1 MPCHAVVVATNSS
14 VRVGP
19 RERLLEA
26 AKRLT
31 YSEGP
36 GIGVDALLKE
46 AQVAR
51 RSLYEHFG
59 GKDGLLIEVIRQAAI
74 DDAEWM
80 RTTLEAGGRDP
91 RKRLLG
97 IFDAL
102 DRVVTQP
109 GFRGCRY
116 LGADLGLA
124 DVDHPIHR
132 ETAAYRQRVRA
143 MIENELV
150 DLGHPSPPRA
160 AEQLHLLIEGVLAT
174 GAASTVAHP
183 GQVGRTLAEAVLEQA
198 V

>member
-1 MPCHAVVVATNSS
+1 MATNSS

-19 RERLLEA
+19 RDRLLEA

-46 AQVAR
+46 ARVAR

-59 GKDGLLIEVIRQAAI
+59 GKDGLLLEVIRQAAI
-74 DDAEWM
+74 EDAEWI
-80 RTTLEAGGRDP
+80 RATLDAGGRDP

-97 IFDAL
+97 IFDAM

-116 LGADLGLA
+116 LGADLGFA
-124 DVDHPIHR
+124 DIDHPIHQ
-132 ETAAYRQRVRA
+132 ETSAYRQRVRA
-143 MIENELV
+143 MIENEMA
-150 DLGHPSPPRA
+150 DLGHPSPRRA
-160 AEQLHLLIEGVLAT
+160 AEQLQLLIEGVLAT

-183 GQVGRTLAEAVLEQA
+183 GRVARALAEAVLDQA
-198 V
+198 A

>member
-1 MPCHAVVVATNSS
+1 MLVVMATNSS
-14 VRVGP
+14 VRGGP
-19 RERLLEA
+19 RDRLVEA

-46 AQVAR
+46 ARVAR

-59 GKDGLLIEVIRQAAI
+59 GKDGLLLEVIRQAATE
-74 DDAEWM
+74 DAEWI
-80 RTTLEAGGRDP
+80 RAALEAGGRNP

-116 LGADLGLA
+116 LGADLGIA
-124 DVDHPIHR
+124 DADHPIHQ
-132 ETAAYRQRVRA
+132 ETSAYRRNVRA
-143 MIENELV
+143 MLENELV
-150 DLGHPSPPRA
+150 TLRHPSPRHA
-160 AEQLHLLIEGVLAT
+160 AEQLQLLIEGVLAT
-174 GAASTVAHP
+174 GAASTLAHP
-183 GQVGRTLAEAVLEQA
+183 GRVARALAEPVLDQA
-198 V
+198 P

>member
-1 MPCHAVVVATNSS
+1 VIVTTSSS

-19 RERLLEA
+19 RDRLLEV

-31 YSEGP
+31 YSNGP
-36 GIGVDALLKE
+36 GIGVDAILKE

-51 RSLYEHFG
+51 RSLYDHFG
-59 GKDGLLIEVIRQAAI
+59 GKDGLLLEVVRQAANE
-74 DDAEWM
+74 DAEWM
-80 RTTLEAGGRDP
+80 RATIVAGGRNP

-109 GFRGCRY
+109 DFRGCRY

-124 DVDHPIHR
+124 DSDHPIHQ
-132 ETAAYRQRVRA
+132 ETSAYRQRVRA
-143 MIENELV
+143 MIESELA
-150 DLGHPSPPRA
+150 DLGHPSPRRA
-160 AEQLHLLIEGVLAT
+160 AEQLQLLIEGVLAT

-183 GQVGRTLAEAVLEQA
+183 GRVARTLAETVLDQA
-198 V
+198 G

>member
-1 MPCHAVVVATNSS
+1 MATNSS

-19 RERLLEA
+19 RDRLLEA

-59 GKDGLLIEVIRQAAI
+59 GKDGLLLEVIRQAANE
-74 DDAEWM
+74 DAEWI
-80 RTTLEAGGRDP
+80 RTTLDASGREP
-91 RKRLLG
+91 RRRLLG

-116 LGADLGLA
+116 LGADLGFA
-124 DVDHPIHR
+124 DTDHPIHQ
-132 ETAAYRQRVRA
+132 ETSAYRRRVRA
-143 MIENELV
+143 MLENEMTEL
-150 DLGHPSPPRA
+150 DHPSPHRA
-160 AEQLHLLIEGVLAT
+160 AEQLQLLIEGVLAT
-174 GAASTVAHP
+174 GAASTVDHP
-183 GQVGRTLAEAVLEQA
+183 GRVARGLAEAVLDQA
-198 V
+198 A

>member
-1 MPCHAVVVATNSS
+1 MATNSP
-14 VRVGP
+14 VRSGP
-19 RERLLEA
+19 RDRLLDA

-31 YSEGP
+31 YSEGT

-59 GKDGLLIEVIRQAAI
+59 GKDGLLLEVIRQAAVE
-74 DDAEWM
+74 DAEWI
-80 RTTLEAGGRDP
+80 RASLDAGGRDP

-97 IFDAL
+97 LFDAM

-124 DVDHPIHR
+124 NPDHPVHQ
-132 ETAAYRQRVRA
+132 ETRDYRRRVRE
-143 MIENELV
+143 MLERELTE
-150 DLGHPSPPRA
+150 LRHPSRRRA
-160 AEQLHLLIEGVLAT
+160 AEQLQLLLEGVLAT
-174 GAASTVAHP
+174 GAVATVPHP
-183 GQVGRTLAEAVLEQA
+183 GRVARSLAELVLDQA
-198 V
+198 R

>member
-1 MPCHAVVVATNSS
+1 MATNSS

-19 RERLLEA
+19 RDRLLEA

-31 YSEGP
+31 YSQGP
-36 GIGVDALLKE
+36 GIGVDAILKE

-59 GKDGLLIEVIRQAAI
+59 GKDGLLLEVIRQAATE
-74 DDAEWM
+74 DAEWM
-80 RTTLEAGGRDP
+80 RATLDAGGRDP

-109 GFRGCRY
+109 DFRGCRY

-124 DVDHPIHR
+124 DVDHPIHQ
-132 ETAAYRQRVRA
+132 ETSAYRRRVRA
-143 MIENELV
+143 MIENELA
-150 DLGHPSPPRA
+150 DLGHPSPQRG
-160 AEQLHLLIEGVLAT
+160 AEQLQLLIEGVLAT
-174 GAASTVAHP
+174 GAASTIAHP
-183 GQVGRTLAEAVLEQA
+183 GRVARTLAESVLDQS
-198 V
+198 

>member
-1 MPCHAVVVATNSS
+1 MATNSS

-19 RERLLEA
+19 RDRLLAA

-31 YSEGP
+31 YSQGP

-59 GKDGLLIEVIRQAAI
+59 GKDGLLVEVIRLAATE
-74 DDAEWM
+74 DAEWI
-80 RTTLEAGGRDP
+80 RATLDAGGRDP
-91 RKRLLG
+91 RERLLG

-102 DRVVTQP
+102 DHVVTQP

-124 DVDHPIHR
+124 DVDHPIHQ
-132 ETAAYRQRVRA
+132 ETTAYRKRVRT
-143 MIENELV
+143 MIENELAY
-150 DLGHPSPPRA
+150 LGHPSPHFA
-160 AEQLHLLIEGVLAT
+160 AEQLQLLIEGVLAT
-174 GAASTVAHP
+174 GAAATVAHP
-183 GQVGRTLAEAVLEQA
+183 GRVARSLAVAVLDQA

>member
-1 MPCHAVVVATNSS
+1 M
-14 VRVGP
+14 GP

-26 AKRLT
+26 ATRLT
-31 YSEGP
+31 YSNGP

-59 GKDGLLIEVIRQAAI
+59 GKDGLLLEVIRQAANE
-74 DDAEWM
+74 DAEWM
-80 RTTLEAGGRDP
+80 RATIVAGGRNP

-102 DRVVTQP
+102 DRVVTEP

-124 DVDHPIHR
+124 DGDHPIHQ
-132 ETAAYRQRVRA
+132 ETSAYRKRVRA
-143 MIENELV
+143 MIESELA
-150 DLGHPSPPRA
+150 DLGHPSPRRA
-160 AEQLHLLIEGVLAT
+160 AEQLQLLIEGVLAT

-183 GQVGRTLAEAVLEQA
+183 GRVARALAETVLDQA
-198 V
+198 A

>member
-1 MPCHAVVVATNSS
+1 MATNSS

-19 RERLLEA
+19 RDRLLEA

-36 GIGVDALLKE
+36 RIGVDALLKE

-59 GKDGLLIEVIRQAAI
+59 GKDGLLLEVIRQAAI
-74 DDAEWM
+74 EDVEWI
-80 RTTLEAGGRDP
+80 RATLDAGGRDP

-97 IFDAL
+97 IFDAM

-116 LGADLGLA
+116 LGADLGFA
-124 DVDHPIHR
+124 DIDHPIHQ
-132 ETAAYRQRVRA
+132 ETSAYRQRVRA
-143 MIENELV
+143 LIENELA
-150 DLGHPSPPRA
+150 DLRHPSPRRA
-160 AEQLHLLIEGVLAT
+160 AEQLQLLIEGVLAT

-183 GQVGRTLAEAVLEQA
+183 GRVARALAEAVLDQA
-198 V
+198 A

>member
-1 MPCHAVVVATNSS
+1 MTTNPS

-19 RERLLEA
+19 RDRLLDA

-46 AQVAR
+46 ARVAR

-59 GKDGLLIEVIRQAAI
+59 GKVGLLLEVIRQAAI
-74 DDAEWM
+74 EDVEWI
-80 RTTLEAGGRDP
+80 RATLDAGGRDP

-97 IFDAL
+97 IFDAM

-116 LGADLGLA
+116 LGADLGFA
-124 DVDHPIHR
+124 DIDHPIHQ
-132 ETAAYRQRVRA
+132 ETSAYRQRVRA
-143 MIENELV
+143 MIQNELAN
-150 DLGHPSPPRA
+150 LGHPSPRRA
-160 AEQLHLLIEGVLAT
+160 AEQLQLLIEGVLAT

-183 GQVGRTLAEAVLEQA
+183 GRLARALAEAVLDQA
-198 V
+198 A

>member
-1 MPCHAVVVATNSS
+1 M
-14 VRVGP
+14 RGGP
-19 RERLLEA
+19 RDRLLEA

-59 GKDGLLIEVIRQAAI
+59 GKDGLLLEVIRQAATE
-74 DDAEWM
+74 DAEWM
-80 RTTLEAGGRDP
+80 RATLEAGGRDP

-97 IFDAL
+97 VFDAL

-124 DVDHPIHR
+124 DAGHPIHQA
-132 ETAAYRQRVRA
+132 TSAYRRRVRA
-143 MIENELV
+143 MVQHELV
-150 DLGHPSPPRA
+150 ELGHPWPRRA
-160 AEQLHLLIEGVLAT
+160 AEQLQLLIEGVLAT

-183 GQVGRTLAEAVLEQA
+183 GRVARALAEAVLDQA
-198 V
+198 G

>member
-1 MPCHAVVVATNSS
+1 MATISS
-14 VRVGP
+14 ARVGP
-19 RERLLEA
+19 RDRMLEA

-31 YSEGP
+31 YSQGP

-59 GKDGLLIEVIRQAAI
+59 GKDGLLLEVIRQAAI
-74 DDAEWM
+74 EDAEWM
-80 RTTLEAGGRDP
+80 RATIDAGGRDP

-102 DRVVTQP
+102 DRVVTAP

-116 LGADLGLA
+116 LGADLGFA
-124 DVDHPIHR
+124 DLDHPIHQ
-132 ETAAYRQRVRA
+132 ETTAYRQRVRA
-143 MIENELV
+143 MLVNELA
-150 DLGHPSPPRA
+150 DLGHPSPRRA
-160 AEQLHLLIEGVLAT
+160 AEQLQLLIEGVLAT

-183 GQVGRTLAEAVLEQA
+183 GRVARTLATAVLDQA
-198 V
+198 A

>member
-1 MPCHAVVVATNSS
+1 

-19 RERLLEA
+19 RDRLLEA

-31 YSEGP
+31 YSQGP

-59 GKDGLLIEVIRQAAI
+59 GKDGLLLEVIRQAASE
-74 DDAEWM
+74 DAEWM
-80 RTTLEAGGRDP
+80 RATIDAGGRDP

-102 DRVVTQP
+102 DRVVTEP
-109 GFRGCRY
+109 SFRGCRY
-116 LGADLGLA
+116 LGADLGFA
-124 DVDHPIHR
+124 DLDHPIHQ
-132 ETAAYRQRVRA
+132 ETTAYRQRVRA
-143 MIENELV
+143 MLANELA
-150 DLGHPSPPRA
+150 DLGHPSPRRA
-160 AEQLHLLIEGVLAT
+160 AEQLQLLIEGVLAT

-183 GQVGRTLAEAVLEQA
+183 GRVARALAEAVLDQA
-198 V
+198 D

>member
-1 MPCHAVVVATNSS
+1 M
-14 VRVGP
+14 GP
-19 RERLLEA
+19 RDRLLEA

-36 GIGVDALLKE
+36 GIGVDAILKE

-59 GKDGLLIEVIRQAAI
+59 GKDGLLVEVIRQAATE
-74 DDAEWM
+74 DAEWI
-80 RTTLEAGGRDP
+80 RATLEAGGRDP

-97 IFDAL
+97 LFDAL

-124 DVDHPIHR
+124 AAEHPIHQ
-132 ETAAYRQRVRA
+132 ETSAYRQRVRA
-143 MIENELV
+143 MIQNEIA
-150 DLGHPSPPRA
+150 DLGHPSPRRA
-160 AEQLHLLIEGVLAT
+160 AEQLQLLIEGVLAT
-174 GAASTVAHP
+174 GAAATIAHP
-183 GQVGRTLAEAVLEQA
+183 GRVARALAETVLDQA
-198 V
+198 A

>member
-1 MPCHAVVVATNSS
+1 MATNSP

-19 RERLLEA
+19 RDRLLEA

-36 GIGVDALLKE
+36 GIGVDALLRE

-59 GKDGLLIEVIRQAAI
+59 GKDGLLVEVIRQAATE
-74 DDAEWM
+74 DAEWI
-80 RTTLEAGGRDP
+80 RATLEAGGRDP

-97 IFDAL
+97 LFDAL

-124 DVDHPIHR
+124 AADHPIHQ
-132 ETAAYRQRVRA
+132 ETSAYRQRVRA
-143 MIENELV
+143 MIQNGIAE
-150 DLGHPSPPRA
+150 LGHPSPRRA
-160 AEQLHLLIEGVLAT
+160 AEQLQLLIEGVLAT
-174 GAASTVAHP
+174 GAAATIAHP
-183 GQVGRTLAEAVLEQA
+183 GRVARALAETVLDQTA
-198 V
+198 

>member
-1 MPCHAVVVATNSS
+1 MPAPSP
-14 VRVGP
+14 VRPGP
-19 RERLLEA
+19 RDRLLAA

-46 AQVAR
+46 ARVAR

-59 GKDGLLIEVIRQAAI
+59 GKDGLLLEVIRQAAI
-74 DDAEWM
+74 EDEEWM
-80 RTTLEAGGRDP
+80 RATIDAGGRDP

-97 IFDAL
+97 IFDAMDL
-102 DRVVTQP
+102 VVTQP

-124 DVDHPIHR
+124 DRGHPIHE

-143 MIENELV
+143 LLENELA
-150 DLGHPSPPRA
+150 DLGHPSPGRA
-160 AEQLHLLIEGVLAT
+160 AEQLQLLIEGVLAT

-183 GQVGRTLAEAVLEQA
+183 GRLARSLAEVVLDQA
-198 V
+198 AA